1 VFDHIENIPGTP
13 TSQLLRDRLELIR
26 MADQAGFAGYH
37 FAEHHGSDLCMAP
50 SQELFIAAAS
60 QVTRDIRLGPMV
72 KLLPMHHPVRII
84 EDMCVVDQLTE
95 GRLEFGVGR
104 GPVPIEHAWF
114 SHDWSEARER
124 FADVLRI
131 IARALETG
139 EISSEGSRFFD
150 FPPMPMATR
159 SFQESIPFWYPG
171 SPQIAGSYGMSLMW
185 PGKISP
191 EAYEQYLQA
200 WDDHAGGEIRL
211 DGPNAKPRVGYSML
225 LAIAPTEDAAHE
237 IARRGME
244 GLVRRTGNAHRF
256 DHLVATEEECYAAQ
270 GPLRAIHANM
280 ELAIQ
285 FGAGTPGQI
294 AERLAALL
302 DDGMA
307 DYICLMFP
315 TGDMRYDE
323 ARRTLE
329 LFVTEVLP
337 ELEPS
342 AV

>member
-1 VFDHIENIPGTP
+1 
-13 TSQLLRDRLELIR
+13 
-26 MADQAGFAGYH
+26 
-37 FAEHHGSDLCMAP
+37 
-50 SQELFIAAAS
+50 
-60 QVTRDIRLGPMV
+60 
-72 KLLPMHHPVRII
+72 
-84 EDMCVVDQLTE
+84 
-95 GRLEFGVGR
+95 
-104 GPVPIEHAWF
+104 
-114 SHDWSEARER
+114 
-124 FADVLRI
+124 
-131 IARALETG
+131 
-139 EISSEGSRFFD
+139 
-150 FPPMPMATR
+150 
-159 SFQESIPFWYPG
+159 
-171 SPQIAGSYGMSLMW
+171 
-185 PGKISP
+185 
-191 EAYEQYLQA
+191 
-200 WDDHAGGEIRL
+200 
-211 DGPNAKPRVGYSML
+211 ML